1 MGKGICWTCQLTNG
15 SDHFHNG
22 NKLVLITEAQTMV
35 PRWLAIWM
43 IVGGAYAV
51 VLLFT

>member
-1 MGKGICWTCQLTNG
+1 
-15 SDHFHNG
+15 
-22 NKLVLITEAQTMV
+22 MV

-51 VLLFT
+51 VLLFTW